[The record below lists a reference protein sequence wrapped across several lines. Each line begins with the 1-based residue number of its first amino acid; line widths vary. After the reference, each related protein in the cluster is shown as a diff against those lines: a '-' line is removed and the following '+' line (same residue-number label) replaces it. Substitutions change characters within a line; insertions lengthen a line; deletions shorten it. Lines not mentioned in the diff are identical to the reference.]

1 MSAKHK
7 FMLLPITEK
16 NREALGLE
24 DEFKDGGMLG
34 ILLPPS
40 RIREGIQRW
49 DKHGCPHPY
58 TNHETPD
65 TLLTLE
71 STTQTLVDRAEEAK
85 EMLLNEF
92 QKEYEKLN
100 AEHETTFQAAN
111 SENERNAKF
120 QARRITVKD
129 SKITELQASI
139 KAEKQ
144 KTRTYQHHFGDI
156 RTRPLNWLQR
166 FIGRLFRILA

>member
-1 MSAKHK
+1 MSVKHK

-24 DEFKDGGMLG
+24 AEFKDGGMLG

-58 TNHETPD
+58 LNHETPD
-65 TLLTLE
+65 TLLTLDA
-71 STTQTLVDRAEEAK
+71 TIQTLVDRAEAAK
-85 EMLLNEF
+85 QVLLDEF

-100 AEHETTFQAAN
+100 TEHETTLEAGN
-111 SENERNAKF
+111 SEAEKNAKF
-120 QARRITVKD
+120 QARRMTVKD
-129 SKITELQASI
+129 SKITELQETLN
-139 KAEKQ
+139 AEKQ
-144 KTRTYQHHFGDI
+144 KTRTYELDFGDI
-156 RTRPLNWLQR
+156 RTRPLNWIQR